1 MTELTSRN
9 IITQCTEL
17 KNYWSVRNK
26 QFQDWYDILLLTNDL
41 EQEDMESVISNDP
54 GTSFRMALHL
64 LTSSIIS
71 HKIPTEMLERPEI
84 VDTSKL
90 EHYVTNHWL
99 RLGNNHR
106 RLGKQSWLRE
116 LVSLMLATGWYS
128 VFVLATPNELI
139 AEVWNP
145 MEVFPEFSSDG
156 LLRCAHVYPLTP
168 MAANRKAKLNKWP
181 IERPFNSPTT
191 LYNYFVVD
199 DDGDVANAIVL
210 GNNLVRPITKLAR
223 NEQASDVIPIFVSPV
238 AGLPDMGIIKSGK
251 GWQKNYGESII
262 AVNAVEYKNQNKMLS
277 YIQQLVR
284 DSANPR
290 WFEQSRSDKGILSP
304 ETIFKR
310 GGIFRGSPEDNVTPL
325 PTVPIPVEIRTI
337 LFDYANRIQRGLF
350 PWAIFGN
357 VQQTTSGYMM
367 SQIAAA
373 AMNALTPYAEAMTGL
388 IGDVD
393 NYWLHEIKERG
404 LKPYKLE
411 MPKNI
416 PPDAEFVVEYNI
428 NIPGSLVQRATVARM
443 LDPTFRFDFAT
454 TTDLLFPEIK
464 DPLRVQGRVN
474 KDDAMMNEI
483 AQALALIDV
492 YRTMAREAKEDG
504 DATTSALYTKAA
516 DAVEA
521 QLGGA
526 QPKSPALP
534 RAKEVRTAAPREEGM
549 APTPS
554 GGALEGM

>member
-1 MTELTSRN
+1 MVELTASK
-9 IITQCTEL
+9 IITQCKEL
-17 KNYWSVRNK
+17 QDFWSIRND
-26 QFQDWYDILLLTNDL
+26 QFKTWYDILLLTDDL
-41 EQEDMESVISNDP
+41 AQKDMESVISNDP

-90 EHYVTNHWL
+90 EYYMSNHWL
-99 RLGNNHR
+99 RLKNKHR
-106 RLGKQSWLRE
+106 RLGRQSWLRE
-116 LVSLMLATGWYS
+116 MVSLMLATGWYS
-128 VFVLATPNELI
+128 VFVLATPDDLI

-145 MEVFPEFSSDG
+145 MEVFPEYSSDG
-156 LLRCAHVYPLTP
+156 LLRCAHIYSLTP
-168 MAANRKAKLNKWP
+168 RAANRKAKLNNWSL
-181 IERPFNSPTT
+181 ERPFGAPTT
-191 LYNYFVVD
+191 LYNYFIVD
-199 DDGDVANAIVL
+199 DAGDIANAIVL
-210 GNNLVRPITKLAR
+210 GNNLVRPMTKLLR
-223 NEQASDVIPIFVSPV
+223 TEQASDIIPIFISPV
-238 AGLPDMGIIKSGK
+238 GGLPDMGVIKSGK
-251 GWQKNYGESII
+251 NWQKNYGESII

-373 AMNALTPYAEAMTGL
+373 AMNALTPYAEAMTGV
-388 IGDVD
+388 IGDID
-393 NYWLHEIKERG
+393 NYWLHEIRERH
-404 LKPYKLE
+404 LTPYKFE

-416 PPDAEFVVEYNI
+416 PPDSEFTVEYNI
-428 NIPGSLVQRATVARM
+428 NVPGSLIQRATVARM
-443 LDPTFRFDFAT
+443 LDPTFRLDFAT
-454 TTDLLFPEIK
+454 TSDLLFPEIK

-474 KDDAMMNEI
+474 KDEAMMNEI

-492 YRTMAREAKEDG
+492 YRTMAQEAKTAG
-504 DATTSALYTKAA
+504 DAITFALYTKAA

-521 QLGGA
+521 QLGA
-526 QPKSPALP
+526 KQPATPALP
-534 RAKEVRTAAPREEGM
+534 RTREVREAAPREEGM
-549 APTPS
+549 APSP
-554 GGALEGM
+554 ALEGM